1 MRLVIQRVKSAKLC
15 VDDKLISEIGVGLI
29 VFVGVMK
36 GDTITEVKKAANKI
50 STIRIFEEDDKMNKS
65 LHDVGGQVLLVSN
78 FTLCTKETSGARPDF
93 TLSADRDMANKLYEQ
108 LASEL
113 DLLNV
118 PVKMGVFGADM
129 QIDVHLDGPITIY
142 KEIKNSQEV

>member
-1 MRLVIQRVKSAKLC
+1 MRLVIQRVKNARLS
-15 VDDKLISEIGVGLI
+15 VDDKLISEIGIGLM

-36 GDTITEVKKAANKI
+36 GDTYEQVKKAANKI
-50 STIRIFEEDDKMNKS
+50 STIRIFEEDDKMNKNI
-65 LHDVGGQVLLVSN
+65 HDANGQVLLISN

-93 TLSADRDMANKLYEQ
+93 TLSADRETANKLYQE
-108 LASEL
+108 LANEL

-129 QIDVHLDGPITIY
+129 QIDSHLDGPITIY
-142 KEIKNSQEV
+142 KEIL

>member
-1 MRLVIQRVKSAKLC
+1 MKVVIQRVKSARLC
-15 VDDKLISEIGVGLI
+15 VDDKLISEIGAGLM

-36 GDTITEVKKAANKI
+36 GDTMAQVKKAANKI
-50 STIRIFEEDDKMNKS
+50 STIRIFKEDEKMNKS
-65 LHDVGGQVLLVSN
+65 LHAVNGEVLLISN

-93 TLSADRDMANKLYEQ
+93 TLSADRDVANNLYQE

-113 DLLNV
+113 DVLNV

-129 QIDVHLDGPITIY
+129 QIDAHLDGPITIY
-142 KEIKNSQEV
+142 KEI

>member
-1 MRLVIQRVKSAKLC
+1 MRLVIQRVKSARLE
-15 VDDKLISEIGVGLI
+15 VDGKLISEIGVGLL
-29 VFVGVMK
+29 VLVGVMK
-36 GDTITEVKKAANKI
+36 GDTKEQVKKVANKI
-50 STIRIFEEDDKMNKS
+50 STIRIFEEDGKMNKN

-93 TLSADRDMANKLYEQ
+93 TLSAEKVVAKSLYEE

-113 DLLNV
+113 DVLNV

-129 QIDVHLDGPITIY
+129 QINANIDGPITIY
-142 KEIKNSQEV
+142 KDIK